1 MHPSQPASVVTSYT
15 PIIHNYC
22 TEAKPGNGLQC
33 NPEVM
38 QISPVL
44 CALKFVSVCELFVCV
59 CVCVCV
65 LNCVQLF
72 ATPWTVACQAPLS
85 MGFPRQ
91 EYWSGLRFP
100 PPRDLPNPGN
110 ELKSPALQ
118 ADSLPLSHQGR
129 SEPQVAAVEV
139 CRFIQSCRVTITIPD
154 GLWTRR
160 SGEFSWRTFAK
171 IKAPDEG
178 ISCFLRSLFE
188 L

>member
-1 MHPSQPASVVTSYT
+1 M
-15 PIIHNYC
+15 
-22 TEAKPGNGLQC
+22 
-33 NPEVM
+33 
-38 QISPVL
+38 
-44 CALKFVSVCELFVCV
+44 SVCELFVCV

-110 ELKSPALQ
+110 ELRSPALQ

-129 SEPQVAAVEV
+129 SEPRVAAVEV